1 MLSTKKNNSSSKG
14 GSVSRRAK
22 KKRKRRGRVVWKPK
36 VVVWEEGGDRLSR
49 GRRSKA
55 QGREKKSHRTEEK
68 KTRKNVR
75 MWSFFYIKKK
85 IKIKLYSKL

>member
-14 GSVSRRAK
+14 GSVSRRAN

-55 QGREKKSHRTEEK
+55 QGREKRVTNRGENDSACTLK
-68 KTRKNVR
+68 KPMK
-75 MWSFFYIKKK
+75 FKK
-85 IKIKLYSKL
+85 

>member
-1 MLSTKKNNSSSKG
+1 MTKKNNSSSKG

-36 VVVWEEGGDRLSR
+36 VVVMKMVVWEEGGDRLSR

-55 QGREKKSHRTEEK
+55 QGREKRVTSRG
-68 KTRKNVR
+68 VIPCFD
-75 MWSFFYIKKK
+75 S
-85 IKIKLYSKL
+85 

>member
-36 VVVWEEGGDRLSR
+36 VVVMKMVVWEEGGDRLSR

-55 QGREKKSHRTEEK
+55 QRRIKAMKVMMMIGPQQVEEENRGKK
-68 KTRKNVR
+68 
-75 MWSFFYIKKK
+75 MGF
-85 IKIKLYSKL
+85 LA